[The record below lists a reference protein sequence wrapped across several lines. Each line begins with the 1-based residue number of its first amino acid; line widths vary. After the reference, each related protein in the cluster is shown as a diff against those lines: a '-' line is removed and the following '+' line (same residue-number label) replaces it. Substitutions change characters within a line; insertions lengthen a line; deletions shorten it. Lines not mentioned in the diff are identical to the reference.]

1 MKVTVHG
8 FEFEEVSENEEVVVS
23 QSNDGMGEHS
33 ILLSK
38 FEIPLFCKMLTALLD
53 DCESLAD

>member
-8 FEFEEVSENEEVVVS
+8 FEFEEVSEGDEIVVR
-23 QSNDGMGEHS
+23 QSDDEMGEHS

-38 FEIPLFCKMLTALLD
+38 FEVPLFCRMLTALLD
-53 DCESLAD
+53 DCESLTD